1 MVKEVPSC
9 EMCKYSMRDYM
20 EYKDRSGKIRRKYL
34 VSSGYVR
41 CFRVRELL
49 RNKDSDLPVRVPNYF
64 AYCCPFFRHR
74 YGHTKVLYKIYD
86 EIDLECI
93 EYLYVAEYGINSIP
107 MEVLFACANC
117 GNTYKGRLKICV
129 G

>member
-9 EMCKYSMRDYM
+9 EMCKYIMRDYM

-34 VSSGYVR
+34 TRSGYVR

-49 RNKDSDLPVRVPNYF
+49 RNKENDLPVRVPNYF
-64 AYCCPFFRHR
+64 AYCCPFFRRRH
-74 YGHTKVLYKIYD
+74 GHTKILYKTYD
-86 EIDLECI
+86 EIDLECVK
-93 EYLYVAEYGINSIP
+93 YLYVAEYGINSIP

-117 GNTYKGRLKICV
+117 GSVYRGRLKIYV
-129 G
+129 

>member
-34 VSSGYVR
+34 TSSGYVR

-49 RNKDSDLPVRVPNYF
+49 RNKENDLPVRVPNYF
-64 AYCCPFFRHR
+64 AYCCPFFRRKHG
-74 YGHTKVLYKIYD
+74 YTKILYKIYD
-86 EIDLECI
+86 EIDLECV
-93 EYLYVAEYGINSIP
+93 EYLYIAEYGINSIP
-107 MEVLFACANC
+107 MEVLFGCVHC
-117 GNTYKGRLKICV
+117 GSRYRGRLKIYV
-129 G
+129 